1 MGPEFNTRVGVDG
14 ISKLDIILKNRQGFF
29 NYSIREGEIT
39 TSDHIPVMFKL
50 STTAITKESQPRRLY
65 NKTNCNNV
73 KVKIN
78 QDMESLNRTRNL
90 VTDSR
95 GIDKNEIDEEIVKWT
110 ESMKQRI
117 EEETPV

>member
-1 MGPEFNTRVGVDG
+1 MLVIWAQNLTTRVGVDG
-14 ISKLDIILKNRQGFF
+14 ISKPDIILKNKQGFF

-50 STTAITKESQPRRLY
+50 STTAITKESLPRRLY
-65 NKTNCNNV
+65 NKTNWNNV

-78 QDMESLNRTRNL
+78 QDMESLNRTGNL

-95 GIDKNEIDEEIVKWT
+95 GIDKNKIDEEIVKWT
-110 ESMKQRI
+110 ESMSL
-117 EEETPV
+117 